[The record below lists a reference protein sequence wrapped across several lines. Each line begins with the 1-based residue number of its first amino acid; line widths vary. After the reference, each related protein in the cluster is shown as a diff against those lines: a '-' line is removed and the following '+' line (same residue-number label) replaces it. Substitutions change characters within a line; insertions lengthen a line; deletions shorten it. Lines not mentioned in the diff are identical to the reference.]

1 MKTDEVD
8 PPSRK
13 ILFWTIA
20 SSLGSLLIL
29 CSIALWVGSPK
40 LTQSLSLLIAVE
52 VSLLEMIGILISSA
66 TVWLLRSFRLSLF
79 VDEVKILGGL
89 YVCGTHNALTR
100 ILPFRTGE
108 LSLPLLLNQHFQT
121 PLSEGGLLM
130 VWLRLLEVSCLVP
143 FILLALIFYPSLAQ
157 ELPWL
162 SLPVLISIF
171 GASIM
176 ALWGVRPLSR
186 LGLKGVA
193 QSLRFFKKDKVAE
206 RLDMLIEVGRKMT
219 FYQVLGGAMITMT
232 ILCAQTLLFYQI
244 LLLSGAQ
251 ISLAETA
258 LGSVAVHLAG
268 VLPAPTIGSVGAHEA
283 GWVIIYQQLG
293 LPTSIAILSALLS
306 QWVTLGLSLI
316 WWMLIGLFKPE

>member
-13 ILFWTIA
+13 ILFWTIV
-20 SSLGSLLIL
+20 SSIGSLLIL
-29 CSIALWVGSPK
+29 CSIGVWVGSPK
-40 LTQSLSLLIAVE
+40 LTQSLSLLLAVE
-52 VSLLEMIGILISSA
+52 VSFQEMMGILVSSA
-66 TVWLLRSFRLSLF
+66 AVWFLRSFRLSLF
-79 VDEVKILGGL
+79 VDEVKITKGL
-89 YVCGTHNALTR
+89 YVCATHNALTR

-108 LSLPLLLNQHFQT
+108 LSLPLLLNQHCHT

-143 FILLALIFYPSLAQ
+143 FILFSLIFYPSLTQ

-162 SLPVLISIF
+162 RLPVLISIF
-171 GASIM
+171 SASIM
-176 ALWGVRPLSR
+176 ALWGIRPLSR

-193 QSLRFFKKDKVAE
+193 RSLRLFKKDKLGA
-206 RLDMLIEVGRKMT
+206 RLNMLIEVGRKVT
-219 FYQVLGGAMITMT
+219 FSQVLGGAMVTMI
-232 ILCAQTLLFYQI
+232 ILCAQALLFYQI
-244 LLLSGAQ
+244 LLLSGAH

-268 VLPAPTIGSVGAHEA
+268 VIPAPTIGSVGAHEA

-306 QWVTLGLSLI
+306 QWLTLGLSLL
-316 WWMLIGLFKPE
+316 WWMFISLFKPK